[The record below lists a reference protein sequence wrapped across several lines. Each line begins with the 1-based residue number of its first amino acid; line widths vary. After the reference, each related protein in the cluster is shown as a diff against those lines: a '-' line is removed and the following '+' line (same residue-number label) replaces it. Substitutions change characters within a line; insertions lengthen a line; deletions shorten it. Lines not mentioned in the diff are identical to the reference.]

1 MGPASEI
8 MALVTGAVGGVGST
22 AMKVDSV
29 KQFVSLRAQLL
40 REKAQL
46 EQRLQ
51 AINQA
56 LADHTPAAPPPPAA
70 VPEPTARPAAAGK
83 RRRRPQNK
91 MTLREAVLQVIK
103 DKPLTKPEILQAVQR
118 LGYKFAAKNP
128 RQSLDNLLYTKGLFR
143 RVGEKFG
150 VA

>member
-1 MGPASEI
+1 
-8 MALVTGAVGGVGST
+8 
-22 AMKVDSV
+22 MKLDSV
-29 KQFVSLRAQLL
+29 KQFVNLRAQLL

-56 LADHTPAAPPPPAA
+56 LADHTPASAPAA
-70 VPEPTARPAAAGK
+70 VSAPAPTAKPAATG

-91 MTLREAVLQVIK
+91 MTLREAVLQAIK

-143 RVGEKFG
+143 RVGDKF
-150 VA
+150 AAP

>member
-1 MGPASEI
+1 
-8 MALVTGAVGGVGST
+8 
-22 AMKVDSV
+22 MKLDSV
-29 KQFVSLRAQLL
+29 KQFVHLRAQLL

-56 LADHTPAAPPPPAA
+56 LADHTPASAPTAEPAPAQAAPPA
-70 VPEPTARPAAAGK
+70 AAAGK
-83 RRRRPQNK
+83 RRRRPQNP
-91 MTLREAVLQVIK
+91 MTLREAVLQALK
-103 DKPLTKPEILQAVQR
+103 DKPLTKLEILQAVER

-143 RVGEKFG
+143 RVGDKF
-150 VA
+150 AAP